1 MINKKKIY
9 LFVIIIIFFLIDR
22 VSKILIL
29 KSFLNNSL
37 SEIYI
42 NSFLNFSLV
51 WNSGIGFGL
60 LQIEPNIFYST
71 VSIIIAAINLI
82 LIYWMIT
89 TSNYLESIF
98 ISIILG
104 GSLGNLFDR
113 FYYNSVPDFIDLHYK
128 SFHWFTFN
136 IADIFITIGI
146 IGLIINKKNMKKILS
161 LLVLL
166 FLLPSCENVQKGLG
180 MKKDVPNE
188 FLIEK
193 RNPLT
198 MPPNFDLLPPDSV
211 NQNNQKDE
219 KDNLK
224 EIFNKNLGKDKQDSG
239 INKGT
244 DSGSLEKSILE
255 KIK

>member
-9 LFVIIIIFFLIDR
+9 LFIIIVIFFLIDR

-60 LQIEPNIFYST
+60 LQIEPNIFYLT
-71 VSIIIAAINLI
+71 VSIIITAINLI

-89 TSNYLESIF
+89 TSNYLEAII

-113 FYYNSVPDFIDLHYK
+113 FYYNSVPDFIDLHYN

-146 IGLIINKKNMKKILS
+146 IGLIIID
-161 LLVLL
+161 L
-166 FLLPSCENVQKGLG
+166 F
-180 MKKDVPNE
+180 
-188 FLIEK
+188 
-193 RNPLT
+193 
-198 MPPNFDLLPPDSV
+198 
-211 NQNNQKDE
+211 
-219 KDNLK
+219 
-224 EIFNKNLGKDKQDSG
+224 
-239 INKGT
+239 
-244 DSGSLEKSILE
+244 
-255 KIK
+255 KIKKT